1 MSSASTRRITRP
13 KGPFASPCS
22 CARAASAATA
32 PRAAASSSDSSP
44 RARRCAR
51 RSATSTDS
59 SRTRVRLHFMALRF
73 RRFYP
78 TCCELACGPLSPRER
93 LPGTFGTLGTAY
105 SQRPRETRFFPSRLL
120 LSENIPEKD
129 ASAVTDGETCRRC
142 RRCLRLSTLFDI
154 AEIEPMTEVSLF
166 GRRIDPEDSREGGA
180 AHGWLRTL

>member
-32 PRAAASSSDSSP
+32 PRAAASSSGSSL
-44 RARRCAR
+44 RVRRCAR

-78 TCCELACGPLSPRER
+78 TSCELACGPLSPRER
-93 LPGTFGTLGTAY
+93 LPVRYRDATLRRVLTG
-105 SQRPRETRFFPSRLL
+105 QRDDCRYLLRRELWRCAAPVIVHEDPDDELL
-120 LSENIPEKD
+120 
-129 ASAVTDGETCRRC
+129 
-142 RRCLRLSTLFDI
+142 
-154 AEIEPMTEVSLF
+154 EI
-166 GRRIDPEDSREGGA
+166 
-180 AHGWLRTL
+180 